1 MSCAHARLILLR
13 RQRFWHASTADPGLT
28 LEWPAFGS
36 ARSCYFSAPG
46 ARPPSLTRALGSR
59 ALRLASRPLPST
71 TRGRAVARPQRLE
84 AAGRGAQHE
93 EKRGARHVCLRE
105 SGRLPGCG
113 AKCLLPPRGSRVQ
126 STVYRVA
133 VHRCRVVAVSDD
145 RDLSTRGH
153 ERQSHLAN
161 IPEAMTARRCE

>member
-36 ARSCYFSAPG
+36 ACSCYFSAPG

-71 TRGRAVARPQRLE
+71 TRGRAVARPLRAVGGGGASMRRSVVPDTCACAKAADCPDAVQVSLAAQR
-84 AAGRGAQHE
+84 QP
-93 EKRGARHVCLRE
+93 C
-105 SGRLPGCG
+105 
-113 AKCLLPPRGSRVQ
+113 
-126 STVYRVA
+126 A
-133 VHRCRVVAVSDD
+133 VHRVPGGGSPQPCGGSVR
-145 RDLSTRGH
+145 
-153 ERQSHLAN
+153 
-161 IPEAMTARRCE
+161 

>member
-36 ARSCYFSAPG
+36 ACSCYFSAPG

-71 TRGRAVARPQRLE
+71 TRGRAVARPLRAVGGGGASMRRSVVPDTCACAKAADCPDAVPSVSCRPE
-84 AAGRGAQHE
+84 AAVCSPPCTGWRYTAAVWWQCQMIVTCQRG
-93 EKRGARHVCLRE
+93 GT
-105 SGRLPGCG
+105 SGI
-113 AKCLLPPRGSRVQ
+113 A
-126 STVYRVA
+126 
-133 VHRCRVVAVSDD
+133 
-145 RDLSTRGH
+145 
-153 ERQSHLAN
+153 
-161 IPEAMTARRCE
+161 I

>member
-113 AKCLLPPRGSRVQ
+113 ASV
-126 STVYRVA
+126 S
-133 VHRCRVVAVSDD
+133 CR
-145 RDLSTRGH
+145 
-153 ERQSHLAN
+153 
-161 IPEAMTARRCE
+161 PEAAVCSSPCTGWRFTAAVWWQCQMIVTCERGGTSVIAIWQTSRRRQ